1 MKSQFDFK
9 YIVDP
14 SQMIDLRIAVESL
27 ISKLEF
33 DIKYHKKAED
43 SYPVKYKKEL
53 EQLLSDIDFDKLKT
67 IYKPD

>member
-14 SQMIDLRIAVESL
+14 SILIDMRIAVESL

-33 DIKYHKKAED
+33 DIRYHKRAED
-43 SYPVKYKKEL
+43 SYSAKYKKEL
-53 EQLLSDIDFDKLKT
+53 EQLLIDIDFDKLKT

>member
-1 MKSQFDFK
+1 MNYKFDFK

-14 SQMIDLRIAVESL
+14 SILIDMRIAVESL
-27 ISKLEF
+27 ISKLDFEIQT
-33 DIKYHKKAED
+33 DNRDED

-53 EQLLSDIDFDKLKT
+53 EQLLINMDGLKT

>member
-1 MKSQFDFK
+1 MNYKFDFK

-14 SQMIDLRIAVESL
+14 SLLIDMRIAVESL
-27 ISKLEF
+27 ISKLDFEIQT
-33 DIKYHKKAED
+33 DNRDED

-53 EQLLSDIDFDKLKT
+53 EQLLINMDGLKT